1 MPIVI
6 NEIVIKATLAPA
18 EAERPQ
24 APPATGATA
33 AADLKALVE
42 AVNEAVLKALAQE
55 KER

>member
-24 APPATGATA
+24 APPASGATA

-42 AVNEAVLKALAQE
+42 AVTEAVLKALAQE